1 MQNIYANSNE
11 GMVFKLVVLLE
22 QGGKN
27 KPLESPPILGLIY
40 FKNFHLNLKKKI
52 HFKYIT
58 YKRSSFDTWHS

>member
-22 QGGKN
+22 QGVKTN
-27 KPLESPPILGLIY
+27 PRKPTHIRVDLFQKSS
-40 FKNFHLNLKKKI
+40 FKFEKKI

-58 YKRSSFDTWHS
+58 YKRSSFDTWHT